1 MLIIKRSFFVR
12 NDLRHPYSR
21 AALCCLGLLLPLTA
35 TLGGFSV
42 SAQQLG
48 VTWQAA
54 PSEQQIDSLSL
65 EQAILRAFARN
76 PQIAQAAAQ
85 IRIGASELKLAE
97 SAWMPQLAL
106 NGGVGRQNQS
116 DTPGTRGRTT
126 SAGVSLTQLIYDFG
140 KTGGSIDEQHHLSDA
155 YRYQLYSIM
164 TSVGQQTLLAY
175 LQVKRYQTLS
185 ASAERHITSLDAVKA
200 IAQMR
205 AEAGLNSQSDVLQA
219 ETRIAGTIATLE
231 QYRAQQRSA
240 LAQLTVLTGVVP
252 VRLPDLPQALLQQ
265 EITLQALPYEQS
277 ALVRSAQSRQEAARQ
292 RIRQAEAKHWPS
304 ISVQAARARND
315 TRNRAY
321 WDDQVRLLVEA
332 PLYQGGAVSAQ
343 IDAAQ
348 NAREAAQAEVEAAKL
363 DINQR
368 AATSYADMIGAQQR
382 QAASERQLTSANYT
396 RDVYRDEYRLSKR
409 SLNDLLSVE
418 QDVLQAENARATAQF
433 DGWDATV
440 NYAAAVDNLLD
451 MLGIERQQ
459 ASGDRLPSL

>member
-1 MLIIKRSFFVR
+1 MPVVHMTVRVLIMLNVKRSFFVR
-12 NDLRHPYSR
+12 NDIFPPCTG
-21 AALCCLGLLLPLTA
+21 AALRRLGLLFLFTA
-35 TLGGFSV
+35 TLGASPAL
-42 SAQQLG
+42 AQQLG

-97 SAWMPQLAL
+97 SAWMPQIAL
-106 NGGVGRQNQS
+106 NGGIGRQNQS
-116 DTPGTRGRTT
+116 DTSATRGRTT

-140 KTGGSIDEQHHLSDA
+140 KTSGSIDEQHHLSEA

-164 TSVGQQTLLAY
+164 TGVGQQTLLAY

-185 ASAERHITSLDAVKA
+185 ASAARHIASLEAVKA

-205 AEAGLNSQSDVLQA
+205 AQAGLNSQSDVLQA
-219 ETRIAGTIATLE
+219 ETRIAGTVATLE

-252 VRLPDLPQALLQQ
+252 AQLPDLPQTLLQQ

-304 ISVQAARARND
+304 FSVQAARARND

-332 PLYQGGAVSAQ
+332 PIYQGGAVSAQ

-348 NAREAAQAEVEAAKL
+348 SAREAAQAEVEAAKL

-382 QAASERQLTSANYT
+382 QNASSPAPTIPVMSI
-396 RDVYRDEYRLSKR
+396 
-409 SLNDLLSVE
+409 
-418 QDVLQAENARATAQF
+418 ATNIA
-433 DGWDATV
+433 
-440 NYAAAVDNLLD
+440 
-451 MLGIERQQ
+451 
-459 ASGDRLPSL
+459 

>member
-1 MLIIKRSFFVR
+1 MRVPVAHTTVRVLIIKRSFFAR
-12 NDLRHPYSR
+12 NDVRQPYFR
-21 AALCCLGLLLPLTA
+21 A
-35 TLGGFSV
+35 TLCGMSVLIALIATSGGAPV
-42 SAQQLG
+42 SAQPLG

-65 EQAILRAFARN
+65 EQAILYAFDRN

-97 SAWMPQLAL
+97 SAWMTQIAL

-140 KTGGSIDEQHHLSDA
+140 KTSGSIDEQHHLSDA
-155 YRYQLYSIM
+155 YRYQLYNIM
-164 TSVGQQTLLAY
+164 TGVGQQTLLAY
-175 LQVKRYQTLS
+175 LQIKRYQTLS
-185 ASAERHITSLDAVKA
+185 ASAERHITSLEAVKA
-200 IAQMR
+200 IAEMR
-205 AEAGLNSQSDVLQA
+205 AQAGLNSQSDVLQA
-219 ETRIAGTIATLE
+219 ETRIAGTVATLE

-252 VRLPDLPQALLQQ
+252 ARLPDLPQALLQQ
-265 EITLQALPYEQS
+265 AITLQALPYEQS

-304 ISVQAARARND
+304 VSVQATRARND

-321 WDDQVRLLVEA
+321 WDDQVRLLIEA
-332 PLYQGGAVSAQ
+332 PIYQGGAVSAQ

-368 AATSYADMIGAQQR
+368 AATAYAGMIGAQQR
-382 QAASERQLTSANYT
+382 QVASSPAPTIPAMCI
-396 RDVYRDEYRLSKR
+396 
-409 SLNDLLSVE
+409 
-418 QDVLQAENARATAQF
+418 ATNIA
-433 DGWDATV
+433 
-440 NYAAAVDNLLD
+440 
-451 MLGIERQQ
+451 
-459 ASGDRLPSL
+459 